1 MDIDAAGD
9 LFIADNENDRIRKI
23 NASTGVITTVADNGT
38 PGFSGDGGAAT
49 GASLHEPHDIVVDSS
64 GNLFF
69 SDAANDRI
77 RRVDDSTGVITTF
90 AGTGTAGFSG
100 DGAAASAAPIDTPT
114 FLALDAS
121 GNLFVADAGNKRV
134 RKISASTGN
143 ISTVAGNGSGGF
155 SGDGG
160 PATAASMD
168 PSGIAVDGSGN
179 LFVAGNDRVR
189 KVDASTGIITT
200 VAGNGTAGLSG
211 DGGAATAASLNSA
224 QPDMVVD
231 SSDNLFISDS
241 LNHRVRKVDGTT
253 GIITTVAGSGPT
265 GIVDSSF
272 SGDGGPATSA
282 TLAIPFGLALD
293 SSGNLYVAAFHDHVV
308 RKVEGV
314 VAIPPAAVAV
324 PGLTTWALFALA
336 VVLGLMVLLTWRRK
350 LRTG

>member
-1 MDIDAAGD
+1 M
-9 LFIADNENDRIRKI
+9 
-23 NASTGVITTVADNGT
+23 
-38 PGFSGDGGAAT
+38 
-49 GASLHEPHDIVVDSS
+49 
-64 GNLFF
+64 
-69 SDAANDRI
+69 
-77 RRVDDSTGVITTF
+77 
-90 AGTGTAGFSG
+90 
-100 DGAAASAAPIDTPT
+100 
-114 FLALDAS
+114 
-121 GNLFVADAGNKRV
+121 
-134 RKISASTGN
+134 
-143 ISTVAGNGSGGF
+143 
-155 SGDGG
+155 
-160 PATAASMD
+160 
-168 PSGIAVDGSGN
+168 
-179 LFVAGNDRVR
+179 
-189 KVDASTGIITT
+189 
-200 VAGNGTAGLSG
+200 
-211 DGGAATAASLNSA
+211 
-224 QPDMVVD
+224 
-231 SSDNLFISDS
+231 FISDS